1 MEEKKLTIDYM
12 LRSTW
17 QSIAKMYNEQAGKYG
32 ESMST
37 GFTLLS
43 IDPDEGSPSTTL
55 GPRMGVESTSLS
67 RTLKNMENRGLIIR
81 KPNPLDGRSVLVC
94 LTDSGK
100 LKREAAK
107 GGVLKFNEVVHNSLS
122 QQKIKH
128 FYEVIEK
135 INELI
140 KEDKIYNTKE

>member
-1 MEEKKLTIDYM
+1 MEERKLTIDYM

-17 QSIAKMYNEQAGKYG
+17 QAVAKMYNEQASKYG

-43 IDPDEGSPSTTL
+43 IDPEEGSPSTTL

-67 RTLKNMENRGLIIR
+67 RTLKNMEKKGLITR
-81 KPNPLDGRSVLVC
+81 KPNPMDGRSVLIC
-94 LTDSGK
+94 LTDEGK
-100 LKREAAK
+100 EKREASK
-107 GGVLKFNEVVHNSLS
+107 IGVLRFNEVISSSLS
-122 QQKIKH
+122 PQKIKH
-128 FYEVIEK
+128 FYEVTEK

-140 KEDKIYNTKE
+140 KDNKIY

>member
-1 MEEKKLTIDYM
+1 MEERKLTIDYM

-17 QSIAKMYNEQAGKYG
+17 QAIAKMYNEQAGKYG

-43 IDPDEGSPSTTL
+43 IDPEEGSPSTTL

-94 LTDSGK
+94 LTESGK
-100 LKREAAK
+100 QKREAAK
-107 GGVLKFNEVVHNSLS
+107 GGVLKFNEVVNSSLS
-122 QQKIKH
+122 NQKIKH
-128 FYEVIEK
+128 FYEVIDK

-140 KEDKIYNTKE
+140 KEDKIYNTEE

>member
-17 QSIAKMYNEQAGKYG
+17 QSVAKMYNEQASKYG
-32 ESMST
+32 ESMSV

-43 IDPDEGSPSTTL
+43 IDPEEGSPSTTL

-67 RTLKNMENRGLIIR
+67 RTLKNMEEKGLITR
-81 KPNPLDGRSVLVC
+81 KSNPKDGRSVLIC
-94 LTDSGK
+94 LTDEGK
-100 LKREAAK
+100 EKREAAK
-107 GGVLKFNEVVHNSLS
+107 EGVLTFNEVVHKSLS
-122 QQKIKH
+122 PQKIKH
-128 FYEVIEK
+128 FYEVTEK

-140 KEDKIYNTKE
+140 RENKIYKTED

>member
-1 MEEKKLTIDYM
+1 MEERKLTIDYM

-17 QSIAKMYNEQAGKYG
+17 QAVAKMYNEQASKYG

-43 IDPDEGSPSTTL
+43 IDPEEGSPSTTL

-67 RTLKNMENRGLIIR
+67 RTLKNMEKKGLITR
-81 KPNPLDGRSVLVC
+81 KPNPMDGRSVLIC
-94 LTDSGK
+94 LTEEGK
-100 LKREAAK
+100 EKREASRI
-107 GGVLKFNEVVHNSLS
+107 GVLRFNEVINSSLS
-122 QQKIKH
+122 PQKIKH
-128 FYEVIEK
+128 FYEVTEK

-140 KEDKIYNTKE
+140 KENTIYKTEE

>member
-17 QSIAKMYNEQAGKYG
+17 QAIAKMYNEQASKYE

-43 IDPDEGSPSTTL
+43 IDPEDGSPSTTL

-67 RTLKNMENRGLIIR
+67 RTLKTMESKGLIIR
-81 KPNPLDGRSVLVC
+81 KPNPLDGRSVLIC
-94 LTDSGK
+94 LTEEGK
-100 LKREAAK
+100 KKREAAK
-107 GGVLKFNEVVHNSLS
+107 KGVLRFNEVVHSSLS
-122 QQKIKH
+122 PQKIKH
-128 FYEVIEK
+128 FYEVTEK

-140 KEDKIYNTKE
+140 RENKIFKTDE